1 MTTRFKVTARLAMKT
16 YCYQFIRNERD
27 VTAYLNSVKGV
38 ENWLTEQQPLV
49 LLKIEDVIQDR
60 DMTDMFESSVT
71 FAASRYGNDDET
83 GHY

>member
-1 MTTRFKVTARLAMKT
+1 MITRFKITARLAMKT
-16 YCYQFIRNERD
+16 YCYHVIRNERY
-27 VTAYLNSVKGV
+27 VTVYLNTVKGV
-38 ENWLTEQQPLV
+38 ENWLIEQQPLV
-49 LLKIEDVIQDR
+49 SLKIDDVLQDR